1 MVKILVTIAA
11 GFTPWNNFKFIMDK
25 MYYTY
30 ALRSLQ
36 DYDNY
41 TGYTENL
48 KLRFEQNQKY
58 EVNSTK
64 NRRPHYN

>member
-1 MVKILVTIAA
+1 
-11 GFTPWNNFKFIMDK
+11 MDK

-48 KLRFEQNQKY
+48 KLRFEQNQKD